1 MKILIVCAKLNG
13 GGAERVGVM
22 LANGLAKR
30 GHNVSMLS
38 NLMVPVVYQVSE
50 QVKLSN
56 LVSTN
61 NNKFTKW
68 FSAIK
73 NVRKTIQK
81 ERPDAIIGIMGLC
94 TLISYIANIG
104 FKIPLV
110 MTEHNS
116 FERPASA
123 PMPLYLKVL
132 KFYCNKLYKHITVL
146 TEADKKAIG
155 NRLKGITVMP
165 NPLQL
170 TPVSRIPEK
179 EKIIF
184 AAGRLDSWH
193 YKGLDLL
200 IKAWGVLNRKEIYGN
215 CQKTPAEEGW
225 TLKIGGTGS
234 EKSQDFLKQ
243 LCKENDVENSVE
255 FLGFRNDIDDL
266 YKKAEIFVLSSRYE
280 GFGLVLIEAMSQ
292 GCACVACDYNGRQRE
307 IILDDSM
314 GLCCEPEDI
323 NVLAK
328 SIGKMV
334 SDEKY
339 RKQVQINAV
348 ERSKHFSVE
357 NIAIKWEQYL
367 ASIVK

>member
-30 GHNVSMLS
+30 GHQVSMLS
-38 NLMVPVVYQVSE
+38 NLMVPVVYHVSE
-50 QVKLSN
+50 QVRLSN

-61 NNKFTKW
+61 NNRFVKW
-68 FSAIK
+68 GSAVK
-73 NVRKTIQK
+73 SVRKSIKK
-81 ERPDAIIGIMGLC
+81 EKPDVIIGIMGLC
-94 TLISYIANIG
+94 TLISYIACIG
-104 FKIPLV
+104 FKIPIV

-123 PMPLYLKVL
+123 PMPLYLKFL

-155 NRLKGITVMP
+155 NRLKEITVMP

-170 TPVSRIPEK
+170 TPVSQIPVKERIV
-179 EKIIF
+179 F

-200 IKAWGVLNRKEIYGN
+200 IKAWGVLNRKEVSENG
-215 CQKTPAEEGW
+215 QKTPAEEGW

-234 EKSQDFLKQ
+234 EKSKNFLKQ
-243 LCKENDVENSVE
+243 LCKENGVEKSVE
-255 FLGFRNDIDDL
+255 FLGFRNDIEDL
-266 YKKAEIFVLSSRYE
+266 YKKTEIFVLSSRYE

-292 GCACVACDYNGRQRE
+292 GCACVACDYKGRQSE
-307 IILDDSM
+307 IIIDDSM
-314 GLCCEPEDI
+314 GLCCEPENI
-323 NVLAK
+323 ELLAE

-334 SDEKY
+334 SDDVY
-339 RKQVQINAV
+339 RKRVQINAV
-348 ERSKHFSVE
+348 ERSKHYSID
-357 NIAIKWEQYL
+357 NIATRWELYL
-367 ASIVK
+367 NSVVK

>member
-22 LANGLAKR
+22 LANGLAER

-38 NLMVPVVYQVSE
+38 NLMVPVVYHVSE
-50 QVKLSN
+50 QVRISN

-61 NNKFTKW
+61 DNRFVKW
-68 FSAIK
+68 YSAIK
-73 NVRKTIQK
+73 SVRKSIKK
-81 ERPDAIIGIMGLC
+81 EKPDVIIGIMGLC
-94 TLISYIANIG
+94 SLISYVACIG
-104 FKIPLV
+104 YKIPIV

-123 PMPLYLKVL
+123 PMPLYLKIL

-170 TPVSRIPEK
+170 VPVPKIPAK
-179 EKIIF
+179 EKVIL

-200 IKAWGVLNRKEIYGN
+200 IRAWGKLKGQWAIDNGFVSSSI
-215 CQKTPAEEGW
+215 EGW
-225 TLKIGGTGS
+225 RLQIAGTGN
-234 EKSQDFLKQ
+234 EKSKAFLRQ
-243 LCKENDVENSVE
+243 LCIENNVTNSID
-255 FLGFRNDIDDL
+255 FLGFRNDIEDL
-266 YKKAEIFVLSSRYE
+266 YKKAGIFVLSSRYE

-292 GCACVACDYNGRQRE
+292 GCACVACDYKGRQRE

-314 GLCCEPEDI
+314 GLCCKPEDI
-323 NVLAK
+323 NLLAK

-334 SDEKY
+334 SDDKY

-348 ERSKHFSVE
+348 ERSKYYSIE
-357 NIAIKWEQYL
+357 NIATKWELYL
-367 ASIVK
+367 TSILE

>member
-38 NLMVPVVYQVSE
+38 NLMVPVVYHVSE
-50 QVKLSN
+50 TVGLSN

-61 NNKFTKW
+61 NNKFVKW
-68 FSAIK
+68 YSAIK
-73 NVRKTIQK
+73 NVRKNIKK
-81 ERPDAIIGIMGLC
+81 EKPDVIIGIMGLC
-94 TLISYIANIG
+94 TLISYIACIG
-104 FKIPLV
+104 FKIPIV

-170 TPVSRIPEK
+170 TPVSKIPIK
-179 EKIIF
+179 EKVIL

-200 IKAWGVLNRKEIYGN
+200 IKAWGKLNNENGKM
-215 CQKTPAEEGW
+215 TPFDKGW
-225 TLKIGGTGS
+225 TLQIAGTGS
-234 EKSQDFLKQ
+234 KKSQDYLKD
-243 LCKENDVENSVE
+243 LCREYDVEKSVK
-255 FLGFRNDIDDL
+255 FLGFRNDIEDL
-266 YKKAEIFVLSSRYE
+266 YKKTEIFVLSSRYE

-292 GCACVACDYNGRQRE
+292 GCACVACDYKGRQRE
-307 IILDDSM
+307 IIIDDSI
-314 GLCCEPEDI
+314 GLCCEPENIDL
-323 NVLAK
+323 LAK
-328 SIGKMV
+328 SIGRMV
-334 SDEKY
+334 SDDEY
-339 RKQVQINAV
+339 RKQVQVKAV
-348 ERSKHFSVE
+348 ERSKYYSID
-357 NIAIKWEQYL
+357 NIATKWELYL
-367 ASIVK
+367 TSIVK

>member
-81 ERPDAIIGIMGLC
+81 ERPDVIIGIMGLC

-132 KFYCNKLYKHITVL
+132 KFYCNRLYKHITVL

-170 TPVSRIPEK
+170 TPVSKIPVK
-179 EKIIF
+179 EKIVL

-200 IKAWGVLNRKEIYGN
+200 IKAWGKLNGEYTYENGQRS
-215 CQKTPAEEGW
+215 PADEGW
-225 TLKIGGTGS
+225 RLQIAGTGN
-234 EKSQDFLKQ
+234 EKSLNYLRQ
-243 LCKENDVENSVE
+243 LCVEKGVNNSID
-255 FLGFRNDIDDL
+255 FLGFRNDIEDL
-266 YKKAEIFVLSSRYE
+266 YKKAEVFVLSSRYE

-292 GCACVACDYNGRQRE
+292 GCACVACDYKGRQSE
-307 IILDDSM
+307 IITDDSM
-314 GLCCEPEDI
+314 GLCCEPENI
-323 NVLAK
+323 ELLANN
-328 SIGKMV
+328 IGKIV
-334 SDEKY
+334 SNDKY
-339 RKQVQINAV
+339 RKQVQCNAV
-348 ERSKHFSVE
+348 ERSKHYSLE
-357 NIAIKWEQYL
+357 IITTKWEQYL
-367 ASIVK
+367 TSIIK